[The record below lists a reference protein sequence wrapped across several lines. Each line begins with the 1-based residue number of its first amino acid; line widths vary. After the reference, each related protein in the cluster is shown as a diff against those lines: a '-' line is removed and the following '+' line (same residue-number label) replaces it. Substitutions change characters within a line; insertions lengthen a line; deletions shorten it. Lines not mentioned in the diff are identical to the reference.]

1 MSEFSYKPIIN
12 AEIMA
17 AASKQFSAD
26 IGPGLA
32 RISALVQSAAP
43 VIREKLQ
50 ADGFISK
57 EGSGNPAPVY
67 ACDGASFDKEFVGQ
81 QFSAVLAVIGRHSG
95 DGAGWKHKSEQCI
108 SPVDALQENRFAKA
122 IRFALELELLS
133 EAPDEGVVIADG
145 SSTTFLWDTNNNIRA
160 LIPKG
165 GEAPVNDTSLD
176 MTGRKYSEIVKRVTR
191 PADGGANLLIRALEH
206 PAVIWMSKESIGQSL
221 CNANKALFTD
231 ENGNLLRLNDRML
244 YSAILQEG
252 ERTIAQPMPT
262 KLGIET
268 KTHVTYREA
277 EHSAMRTLFHSSMKS
292 VYYKPHG
299 FQPCY
304 RVEFNS
310 DHYPEGSSRFYD
322 MLASIKEETNIVG
335 FIEPRAQF
343 FADAE
348 ARQIAPMLSRM
359 LREAM
364 AATNLFTENRTSR

>member
-1 MSEFSYKPIIN
+1 VTESSYQPIVN
-12 AEIMA
+12 AEIIS
-17 AASKQFSAD
+17 AASQQFSAD
-26 IGPGLA
+26 IAPGLA
-32 RISALVQSAAP
+32 QISALVQNAAP

-50 ADGFISK
+50 ADGFIAK
-57 EGSGNPAPVY
+57 ESSGSPVPVY

-95 DGAGWKHKSEQCI
+95 EGAGWRHKSEQCV

-133 EAPDEGVVIADG
+133 DAPEEGIVIADG

-165 GEAPVNDTSLD
+165 GEAPIDDTTLD
-176 MTGRKYSEIVKRVTR
+176 MSKRKYSEIVKRVTR
-191 PADGGANLLIRALEH
+191 PADGGANLLIRALDH

-231 ENGNLLRLNDRML
+231 ESGNFLRLNDRML

-252 ERTIAQPMPT
+252 ERTVAQPMPT

-277 EHSAMRTLFHSSMKS
+277 EHREMRTLFHSCMKS
-292 VYYKPHG
+292 IYYKPHG

-304 RVEFNS
+304 RIEFNS
-310 DHYPEGSSRFYD
+310 DHYPEGGARFIE

-364 AATNLFTENRTSR
+364 ASTNLFTENRTSR